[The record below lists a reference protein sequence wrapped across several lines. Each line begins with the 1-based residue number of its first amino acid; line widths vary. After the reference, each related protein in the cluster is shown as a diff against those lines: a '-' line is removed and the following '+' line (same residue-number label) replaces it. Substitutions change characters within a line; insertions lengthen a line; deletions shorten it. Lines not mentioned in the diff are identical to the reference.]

1 MSQVGFGS
9 MFPFEETVL
18 EHNTVLREFAHDV
31 DSDELIWHLDR
42 EDRKIR
48 VVESN
53 GWKLQLDNR
62 LPVVLE
68 GGKSYWIP
76 KYMYHRVIKGQG
88 NLVVEIKKYGEEQ

>member
-53 GWKLQLDNR
+53 GWKLQLDNQ
-62 LPVVLE
+62 LPIMLE
-68 GGKSYWIP
+68 QGKKYFIP
-76 KYMYHRVIKGQG
+76 KESWHRIIKGDTS
-88 NLVVEIKKYGEEQ
+88 LKIIVEKKGA